1 MNQNPMIVWFRQ
13 DLRLEDNPALSEAC
27 KTGRPIIPLYILD
40 EKHPGKWKMGGASFW
55 WLCNSLRSLQKRLQA
70 CGSALFTFR
79 GDPLKI
85 LPELIAKYD
94 VGDVYFNRCYEPYAL
109 QRDRKLLELLPHV
122 ESFNGSLLFEPWEI
136 KNLQKE
142 PFKVFTP
149 FWKKTAEVASSL
161 ERPLTAPEKILTKFI
176 DAEPLDAW
184 QPADPFSQLGA
195 HWEVGEHAAHL
206 KLKRFMAK
214 GLEKYGVERDF
225 PTSDASSGLSPHLHF
240 GEISPRFIYHAAKKE
255 PHCEK
260 FLSEIGW
267 REFCY
272 YQLYHFPT
280 LPDSPWRAEFAH
292 FGWEENADWLQKW
305 QQGQTGY
312 PIVDAGMRELWHTGI
327 MHNRVRMI
335 TASFLI
341 KDLFIPW
348 QQGQEWF
355 WERLVD
361 ADLANNAANWQ
372 WVAGCGFDAAPFFRI
387 FNPTLQGEKFD
398 AQGVYIKQWV
408 PELAKVPEKW
418 IHQPW
423 KAGIELDYPKPL
435 VNHHEARDR
444 ALAEFK
450 ALRSAD

>member
-1 MNQNPMIVWFRQ
+1 MSQNPIIVWFRQ
-13 DLRLEDNPALSEAC
+13 DLRLEDNPALSAAC

-55 WLCNSLRSLQKRLQA
+55 WLCNSLRSLQKSLQA
-70 CGSALFTFR
+70 SGSNLFVFR

-85 LPELIAKYD
+85 LPEMMAKYNVSD
-94 VGDVYFNRCYEPYAL
+94 LYFNRCYEPYAL
-109 QRDRKLLELLPHV
+109 QRDRKLLDLLPHV

-136 KNLQKE
+136 KNQQKE

-161 ERPLTAPEKILTKFI
+161 DKPLAAPEKILTKCI
-176 DAEPLDAW
+176 DAESLDAW
-184 QPADPFSQLGA
+184 QASDAFNALETYC
-195 HWEVGEHAAHL
+195 EVGESAAKL
-206 KLKRFMAK
+206 KLKRFLDK

-225 PTSDASSGLSPHLHF
+225 PSLDAPSEISPHLHF
-240 GEISPRFIYHAAKKE
+240 GEISPRSIYHAAKKQ
-255 PHCEK
+255 PHSEK

-272 YQLYHFPT
+272 YQLYHFPK
-280 LPDSPWRAEFAH
+280 LPDSPWREEFAD
-292 FGWEENADWLQKW
+292 FGWEENPARLKKW
-305 QQGQTGY
+305 QTGQTGF
-312 PIVDAGMRELWHTGI
+312 PIVDAGMRELLHTGI

-335 TASFLI
+335 AASFLI

-348 QQGQEWF
+348 QQGEHWF

-372 WVAGCGFDAAPFFRI
+372 WVAGSGFDAAPFFRI

-398 AQGVYIKQWV
+398 AKGLYVKKWV
-408 PELAKVPEKW
+408 PELAGVPENR

-423 KAGIELDYPKPL
+423 TAGMELDYPKPI
-435 VNHHEARDR
+435 VNHNESRDL
-444 ALAEFK
+444 ALAKFK
-450 ALRSAD
+450 AIRAGH